1 MPKYQFSLVSM
12 FMLMS
17 ALPGLGSEP
26 VKRGI
31 MAAGRNAPATPKKLA
46 APALPRPPP
55 GPSMLARLA
64 FTTMVKPPMSRMS
77 EKICMAPEI
86 AVM

>member
-1 MPKYQFSLVSM
+1 MPKYQVSLVSM

-17 ALPGLGSEP
+17 AWPGLGSDP

-31 MAAGRNAPATPKKLA
+31 MAMGRNAPLAKPKFV

-55 GPSMLARLA
+55 GPSMLAKLA
-64 FTTMVKPPMSRMS
+64 FTTILKPPMSRMS
-77 EKICMAPEI
+77 EKICMAPDI